1 VLVCVHGFLYR
12 PGESPVPP
20 TPVRQSTVRPRVRPG
35 QQGRGVVARVVRFG
49 AAGVV
54 VLSLVDG
61 VFGQGGLIENERL
74 RQEIARDEAAL
85 ERLVEENES
94 LREETR
100 RLKEDPSAIEDLAR
114 RHLGLLKEG
123 ELVVILRDVPTPTP
137 TSPPELRQDRKKR

>member
-1 VLVCVHGFLYR
+1 M
-12 PGESPVPP
+12 
-20 TPVRQSTVRPRVRPG
+20 
-35 QQGRGVVARVVRFG
+35 RFG

-61 VFGQGGLIENERL
+61 VFGQGGLLENERL

-85 ERLVEENES
+85 ERLNDANDA

-100 RLKEDPSAIEDLAR
+100 RLKEDPAAVEELAR
-114 RHLGLLKEG
+114 RHLGLLKDG
-123 ELVVILRDVPTPTP
+123 ELVVILRDVPSPTP

>member
-1 VLVCVHGFLYR
+1 M
-12 PGESPVPP
+12 
-20 TPVRQSTVRPRVRPG
+20 
-35 QQGRGVVARVVRFG
+35 RFG